1 MSTFFNSSPTERVSA
16 GCQSPVNSSSLG
28 NSLSN
33 SLRRLQDQ
41 RLWHLAAIWRH
52 WFLFILF
59 ILLIT
64 FDLEQVIFFLI
75 KAHDFFLMKTIL
87 KVLLNL
93 LQYCFCFI
101 FCVFGPKA
109 HWITREVPK
118 AHDFK
123 IILLLSYIYWNLQCE
138 AIQRKILSN
147 SGECMVM
154 AKFQKLDA
162 KIWNFGSQAKT
173 RERPRQRCSIHFLPR
188 ACCRDSHKP

>member
-1 MSTFFNSSPTERVSA
+1 
-16 GCQSPVNSSSLG
+16 
-28 NSLSN
+28 
-33 SLRRLQDQ
+33 
-41 RLWHLAAIWRH
+41 
-52 WFLFILF
+52 
-59 ILLIT
+59 
-64 FDLEQVIFFLI
+64 
-75 KAHDFFLMKTIL
+75 MKTIL

-109 HWITREVPK
+109 HWTTREVPK

-162 KIWNFGSQAKT
+162 KIWNFGSQDKT
-173 RERPRQRCSIHFLPR
+173 RDRPRERCSIHFLPR
-188 ACCRDSHKP
+188 VCSRGSHKPSAKLFPNGPLQAVMKPPPVSFQVGDLTLSQSNSRLHQRC